1 MDLTYYGHSAFQI
14 DDAETRIVIDPWIEE
29 NEDCELTVA
38 EIDDVTATLV
48 THGAFDHLGDAP
60 EIATQNDCTLVC
72 DYATYTYLKK
82 QNFPE
87 DQLEPYIWGA
97 KHYGE
102 QWETKIVEA
111 RHQSFFIEEEIS
123 GQAMAYILEIG
134 GETVYHMG
142 DTSIFSDME
151 LFGDLYDPSVLL
163 VPIGE
168 ARGYFAELH
177 PDEAALATE
186 WIDPEVAVP
195 MHYPPESD
203 RLENFLRHCE
213 DRNIGDSTDII
224 PMEAGE
230 TISI

>member
-1 MDLTYYGHSAFQI
+1 MDITYHGHSAFQL
-14 DDAETRIVIDPWIEE
+14 DHKDTRLVIDPWIAE
-29 NEDCELTVA
+29 NEDCDHNVSDIT
-38 EIDDVTATLV
+38 DVTAALV

-60 EIATQNDCTLVC
+60 KIARENDCDLVC

-82 QNFPE
+82 TDFPE
-87 DQLEPYIWGA
+87 AQLEPYIWGA
-97 KHYGE
+97 KHFGDE
-102 QWETKIVEA
+102 WVAKVVEA
-111 RHQSFFIEEEIS
+111 RHQSFFVEEEIS
-123 GQAMAYILEIG
+123 GQAMGYILDIG

-142 DTSIFSDME
+142 DTSIFSDIE
-151 LFGDLYDPSVLL
+151 LFGELYDPSVLL

-186 WIDPEVAVP
+186 WVDPEVAIP

-203 RLENFLRHCE
+203 RLETFLDHCA
-213 DRNIGDSTDII
+213 DRNLGETIDIV

-230 TISI
+230 QLSI